1 MKIQKYLIKNRVLS
15 IIQNFLPKILIFLA
29 IGLLNACQILPGT
42 FKFGEQPLENIETNR
57 FFLNEN
63 DSVIGQ
69 IGAVQSQEGETL
81 PDIARHFGLGFNE
94 IIRANKDLN
103 VWQLREQSRVLLP
116 LHFILPDAPREGIV
130 MNLANMRLFYYPDH
144 ADTAQSKAVLSF
156 AVGIGK
162 EGWDTPLGKTKIVRK
177 TKAPSWH
184 VPTSI
189 RSEHAL
195 KGDPLPAVVQSG
207 PDNPLGEYAMHL
219 GFPSYLIHGTNK
231 PYGVGLRIS
240 HGCVRL
246 YPKGIE
252 ALFQQVSVGTPVKI
266 VNQPYLIGWG
276 GEMLYLEVHSP
287 VKQQEKIRTELSK
300 QLADKRKQNPET
312 VAMLIDWGEVEKILA
327 EAAGIPIPILVTK
340 QAYFDFDS
348 DHGVPLVK
356 RPDRLY
362 GMPVVPKLL
371 PDSWLVLAT
380 TFSSKDH
387 AIKLAAMLN
396 HQGPQIP
403 SRAIE
408 NGQNY
413 QVIAGPFESQKQAQK
428 VADRIHREFEIDAQ
442 VQNPDSKKIDE
453 FY

>member
-1 MKIQKYLIKNRVLS
+1 MKIQKNLIINRVLS
-15 IIQNFLPKILIFLA
+15 IIQNFLPKILILLA

-69 IGAVQSQEGETL
+69 IAAVQSQKGETL

-116 LHFILPDAPREGIV
+116 LQFILPDAPREGIV
-130 MNLANMRLFYYPDH
+130 MNLANMRLFYYPDN
-144 ADTAQSKAVLSF
+144 ANPAQSKAVMSF
-156 AVGIGK
+156 PVGIGK

-252 ALFQQVSVGTPVKI
+252 ELFQQVSVGTQVKI

-276 GEMLYLEVHSP
+276 GEMLYLEVHSS
-287 VKQQEKIRTELSK
+287 VKQQEKIRTRLSK
-300 QLADKRKQNPET
+300 LLADKRKQNSET
-312 VAMLIDWGEVEKILA
+312 VAMIIDWGKVEKILA

-340 QAYFDFDS
+340 QAYFNFDS
-348 DHGVPLVK
+348 DYGAPLVM

-371 PDSWLVLAT
+371 PDSWSVLAT
-380 TFSSKDH
+380 TFSRREH
-387 AIKLAAMLN
+387 AIKLAAILN

-403 SRAIE
+403 SRVFG
-408 NGQNY
+408 NSQDY

-442 VQNPDSKKIDE
+442 VQNPGSKKIDE